1 MVFYCTLSD
10 PLNNIGISDN
20 CCHGIQIWSYML
32 KHSMLDFIYI
42 SEKALKFI
50 VRCK

>member
-1 MVFYCTLSD
+1 MVSYCILTD
-10 PLNNIGISDN
+10 TINNVGISDN
-20 CCHGIQIWSYML
+20 YCHGIQIWSYMV

>member
-1 MVFYCTLSD
+1 MIFYCTLSD
-10 PLNNIGISDN
+10 PLNNVGISDN
-20 CCHGIQIWSYML
+20 YCHGLQTQSYML
-32 KHSMLDFIYI
+32 NHSMLDLIYI